1 MLLFYS
7 PKEVKRM
14 DDFTELFTEL
24 SPDQRAAVS
33 LIILIASSR
42 LSAAHQSDDGSLDS
56 IREFIELVS
65 DELRSS

>member
-14 DDFTELFTEL
+14 DNFTELFTEL

-33 LIILIASSR
+33 LIVSVASSC
-42 LSAAHQSDDGSLDS
+42 LSAAHQSDDRSLDS

-65 DELRSS
+65 DELRGG